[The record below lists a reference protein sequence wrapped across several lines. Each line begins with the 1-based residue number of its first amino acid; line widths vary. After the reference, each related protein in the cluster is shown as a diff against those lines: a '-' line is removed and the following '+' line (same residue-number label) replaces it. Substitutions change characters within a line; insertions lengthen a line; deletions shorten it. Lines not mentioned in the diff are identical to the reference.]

1 MRTSDQPPAAS
12 HSDSASSVHFPRVLT
27 EALGGSK
34 LSQAMQRGEIA
45 GTGPAWP
52 SDPEGWKSRAA
63 QVRARFAGKDWLTAL
78 APALGDTAA
87 LPSLKR
93 AAAEGVVVTTGQ
105 QAGLFG
111 GPMLT
116 LVKAL
121 SARALAGS
129 IERATGLP
137 TATVFWAATDDADFV
152 EAASVLIPGTGEP
165 KLLTL
170 AEAPDAG
177 TPMARAPIRGV
188 GPLLDAMAAVAGSAG
203 EMGIEALR
211 RCYRDGATIGDAYV
225 AFMREILAPWDIAVL
240 DASHP
245 AVLQAARPL
254 VSRALEKSAQIELK
268 LATWNQSLEQ
278 KGLRPQVESVPGLSL
293 VFANEGGIKRRIPVA
308 EAAALAAAKVPLS
321 PNVLLRPVVEAS
333 IMPTVAYAAGPGE
346 IAYFAQLPPI
356 AEALGVDRPVAVPRW
371 STTIVEPSI
380 DRILDRYG
388 VAIGELKDF
397 DGLLTRLVRAR
408 MPQELLDPL
417 TALRAQV
424 EKSTAALASA
434 AGGHGIDAKI
444 IDGIRAQ
451 LGLRLERGD
460 RRITAALKRN
470 EEELRRDLGTARASL
485 YPGGV
490 RQERALSFVPFLA
503 RYDRPLIEQM
513 LVAAAGHADRI
524 AGATAIAPTTAGA
537 R

>member
-1 MRTSDQPPAAS
+1 MTL
-12 HSDSASSVHFPRVLT
+12 PRVLT
-27 EALGGSK
+27 ERLGGSK

-45 GTGPAWP
+45 GVGPAWP
-52 SDPEGWKSRAA
+52 RNAEEWKARAA
-63 QVRARFAGKDWLTAL
+63 QVRGRFAGDEWLKQLGEAFGETA
-78 APALGDTAA
+78 
-87 LPSLKR
+87 SLHSLRR
-93 AAAEGVVVTTGQ
+93 AAAEGIVVTTGQ

-111 GPMLT
+111 GAMLT

-129 IERATGLP
+129 IERATGMP

-152 EAASVLIPGTGEP
+152 EAASVMIPGTGEP
-165 KLLTL
+165 RLLSLTQ
-170 AEAPDAG
+170 APEAG
-177 TPMARAPIRGV
+177 TPMSHAPLRDV
-188 GPLLDAMAAVAGSAG
+188 GPLLDAMASVAGSAG

-211 RCYRDGATIGDAYV
+211 RCYRDGATVGDAYL
-225 AFMREILAPWDIAVL
+225 AFMRQVLAPWDIAVL

-245 AVLQAARPL
+245 AVRNAARPVL
-254 VSRALEKSAQIELK
+254 TKALAKSALIESKLTVWNESLEKQ
-268 LATWNQSLEQ
+268 
-278 KGLRPQVESVPGLSL
+278 GLRPQVESVPGLSL
-293 VFANEGGIKRRIPVA
+293 VFANEDRIKRRIPITEAVA
-308 EAAALAAAKVPLS
+308 RVAVETPLS

-346 IAYFAQLPPI
+346 IAYFAQIPPI
-356 AEALGVDRPVAVPRW
+356 ADALGVDRPVAVPRW

-388 VAIGELKDF
+388 VTIEELKDF

-408 MPQELLDPL
+408 MPEELLQPL
-417 TALRAQV
+417 ADLRAQI
-424 EKSTAALASA
+424 EKSTAALASG
-434 AGGHGIDAKI
+434 AGKHRIDAKI

-490 RQERALSFVPFLA
+490 RQERALSFVPFIA
-503 RYDRPLIEQM
+503 RYDRPLIESM
-513 LVAAAGHADRI
+513 LSEAAAHADRI
-524 AGATAIAPTTAGA
+524 VGAAAAERATAGA